1 MTNGFTK
8 FLEVSDACDDSR
20 VKASSEKEKN
30 SCAKTTFNI
39 INNSDNEI
47 EAKMRM
53 IDLSI

>member
-8 FLEVSDACDDSR
+8 FLEISDACDDSR